1 MKKSFYYYWFSATS
15 ISLADVIY
23 IMVITTFIYQKTE
36 SAFLAAIFPLIRA
49 VANILAGL
57 SAPLLQMKYSFSK
70 LLISLQ
76 FMKAVF
82 ITTLIIGFPTI
93 SEHISYLLLLVLAI
107 SFIEGWGNPLLSSIV
122 PKVVEKEKLVKANSS
137 LAVTSQIV
145 QFSGFT
151 LTGFIVIQFGH
162 MITLIGTAIL
172 MWSAWVCLYF
182 ISLSLK
188 TDQPLNNP
196 KPNSKWIAIKEGW
209 WHLWSNKTLRLVTM
223 MDVIEGMAGTIWVG
237 AITLVYVKEV
247 LHQDVQWWGYI
258 NASYYIGTILGG
270 LFVIWLS
277 SKIQRNLV
285 FNMAIGSLFFSL
297 FTLLYGLNSIP
308 LLSLLL
314 CVLMGP
320 AYQLR
325 DVSQQTAI
333 QSNVDTEILPKVYA
347 SRSILLSTIT
357 SISIALFGFIADFL
371 GIRWVYIIG
380 SCLIAT
386 SALLSFSLLKVVEKK
401 TDLEF
406 SS

>member
-1 MKKSFYYYWFSATS
+1 VKKSFYYYWFAATS

-23 IMVITTFIYQKTE
+23 IMVITTFIYKETE
-36 SAFLAAIFPLIRA
+36 SAFLAATFPLIRA
-49 VANILAGL
+49 VTNIIAGF
-57 SAPLLQMKYSFSK
+57 SAPLLQMKFSYSK
-70 LLISLQ
+70 LLVSLQ
-76 FMKAVF
+76 FIKAVL
-82 ITTLIIGFPTI
+82 ITTLIIGFSFI
-93 SEHISYLLLLVLAI
+93 SEHISYLLCMVLVI
-107 SFIEGWGNPLLSSIV
+107 SFIEGWGNPLLSSFV

-172 MWSAWVCLYF
+172 LWSALVCLYL
-182 ISLSLK
+182 ISLSIK
-188 TDQPLNNP
+188 TEQSLE

-270 LFVIWLS
+270 LLVLWLS
-277 SKIQRNLV
+277 STIQRNLV
-285 FNMAIGSLFFSL
+285 FNMALGSIFFSL
-297 FTLLYGLNSIP
+297 FTLLYGLNSVPI
-308 LLSLLL
+308 LSLVL

-333 QSNVDTEILPKVYA
+333 QSNVDSEILPKVYA
-347 SRSILLSTIT
+347 SRSIILSTIT
-357 SISIALFGFIADFL
+357 SISIALFGFIADFF
-371 GIRWVYIIG
+371 GIRWVYILG

-386 SALLSFSLLKVVEKK
+386 SALLSFALLKVQRK
-401 TDLEF
+401 TESEISL
-406 SS
+406 

>member
-1 MKKSFYYYWFSATS
+1 MKKPFYYYWFAATS

-23 IMVITTFIYQKTE
+23 IMVITTFIYKETD
-36 SAFLAAIFPLIRA
+36 SAFLAATFPLIRA
-49 VANILAGL
+49 VANIIAGF
-57 SAPLLQMKYSFSK
+57 SAPLLQIKFSYSK
-70 LLISLQ
+70 LLVSLQ
-76 FMKAVF
+76 FIKAVL
-82 ITTLIIGFPTI
+82 ITILIIGFSFI
-93 SEHISYLLLLVLAI
+93 SEHINYLLFMVLVI
-107 SFIEGWGNPLLSSIV
+107 SFIEGWGNPLLNSFV

-137 LAVTSQIV
+137 LAVSSQIV
-145 QFSGFT
+145 QFSGYT

-172 MWSAWVCLYF
+172 LWSALVCLYI
-182 ISLSLK
+182 ISISIK
-188 TDQPLNNP
+188 TEQTLDKP
-196 KPNSKWIAIKEGW
+196 KSKWIAIKEGW
-209 WHLWSNKTLRLVTM
+209 WHLWSNKTLRLVTI

-270 LFVIWLS
+270 ILVMWLS

-285 FNMAIGSLFFSL
+285 FNMALGSIFFSL
-297 FTLLYGLNSIP
+297 FTLLYGLNSVPI
-308 LLSLLL
+308 LSLVL

-333 QSNVDTEILPKVYA
+333 QSNANSEILPKVYA
-347 SRSILLSTIT
+347 SRSIILSTIT

-371 GIRWVYIIG
+371 GIRWVYILG

-386 SALLSFSLLKVVEKK
+386 SALLSFALLKVQRK
-401 TDLEF
+401 TEAEISL
-406 SS
+406 

>member
-1 MKKSFYYYWFSATS
+1 VKKPFYYYWFAATS

-23 IMVITTFIYQKTE
+23 IMVITTFIYKETD
-36 SAFLAAIFPLIRA
+36 SAFLAATFPLIRA
-49 VANILAGL
+49 VTNIIAGF
-57 SAPLLQMKYSFSK
+57 SAPLLQIKFSYSK
-70 LLISLQ
+70 LLVSLQ
-76 FMKAVF
+76 FIKAVL
-82 ITTLIIGFPTI
+82 ITILIIGFSFI
-93 SEHISYLLLLVLAI
+93 SEHISYLLFMVLVI
-107 SFIEGWGNPLLSSIV
+107 SFIEGWGNPLLSSFV

-145 QFSGFT
+145 QFSGYT

-172 MWSAWVCLYF
+172 LWSALVCLYI
-182 ISLSLK
+182 ISISIK
-188 TDQPLNNP
+188 TEQTLDRP
-196 KPNSKWIAIKEGW
+196 KSKWIAIKEGW
-209 WHLWSNKTLRLVTM
+209 WHLWSNKTLRLVTI

-270 LFVIWLS
+270 ILVMWLS

-285 FNMAIGSLFFSL
+285 FYMALGSIFFSL
-297 FTLLYGLNSIP
+297 FTLLYGLNSVPI
-308 LLSLLL
+308 LALVL

-333 QSNVDTEILPKVYA
+333 QSNADSEILPKVYA
-347 SRSILLSTIT
+347 SRSIILSTIT
-357 SISIALFGFIADFL
+357 SISIAIFGFIADFL
-371 GIRWVYIIG
+371 GIRWVYILG
-380 SCLIAT
+380 SCLIAS
-386 SALLSFSLLKVVEKK
+386 SALLSFTLLKVKRKIEEEIS
-401 TDLEF
+401 L
-406 SS
+406 

>member
-1 MKKSFYYYWFSATS
+1 MKSFYYYWFATTS

-23 IMVITTFIYQKTE
+23 IMVLTTFIYKETG
-36 SAFLAAIFPLIRA
+36 SAFLAATFPLFRA
-49 VANILAGL
+49 VANIIAGF
-57 SAPLLQMKYSFSK
+57 SAPLLQMKYSYSK
-70 LLISLQ
+70 LLVSLL
-76 FMKAVF
+76 FIKAVL
-82 ITTLIIGFPTI
+82 ITILIIGFSFI
-93 SEHISYLLLLVLAI
+93 SEHISYLLFMVLVI
-107 SFIEGWGNPLLSSIV
+107 SFIEGWGNPLLSSFV

-172 MWSAWVCLYF
+172 LWSALVCLYL
-182 ISLSLK
+182 ISLSIK
-188 TDQPLNNP
+188 TEQSLD

-270 LFVIWLS
+270 LIVMWLS

-285 FNMAIGSLFFSL
+285 FNMAIGSIFFSI
-297 FTLLYGLNSIP
+297 FTLLYGLNSVPI
-308 LLSLLL
+308 LSLVL

-333 QSNVDTEILPKVYA
+333 QSNVGSEILPKVYA
-347 SRSILLSTIT
+347 SRSIILSTIT
-357 SISIALFGFIADFL
+357 SISIAFFGFIADFL
-371 GIRWVYIIG
+371 GIRWVYILG

-386 SALLSFSLLKVVEKK
+386 SALLSFSLLKVQSK
-401 TDLEF
+401 TKSEISL
-406 SS
+406 

>member
-1 MKKSFYYYWFSATS
+1 VKKSFYYYWFAATS

-23 IMVITTFIYQKTE
+23 IMVITTFIYRETE
-36 SAFLAAIFPLIRA
+36 SAFLAATFPLIRA
-49 VANILAGL
+49 VTNIIAGF
-57 SAPLLQMKYSFSK
+57 SAPLLQMKFSYSK
-70 LLISLQ
+70 LLVSLQ
-76 FMKAVF
+76 FIKAVL
-82 ITTLIIGFPTI
+82 ITTLIIGFSYIT
-93 SEHISYLLLLVLAI
+93 EHLSYLLFMVLVI
-107 SFIEGWGNPLLSSIV
+107 SFFEGWGNPLLSSFV

-145 QFSGFT
+145 QFSGYT

-172 MWSAWVCLYF
+172 LWSAFVCLYI
-182 ISLSLK
+182 ISLSIK
-188 TDQPLNNP
+188 TEHSLD
-196 KPNSKWIAIKEGW
+196 KSKSKWIAIKEGW
-209 WHLWSNKTLRLVTM
+209 WHLWSNKTLRLVTI

-270 LFVIWLS
+270 LLVMWLS

-285 FNMAIGSLFFSL
+285 FNMALGSIFFSL
-297 FTLLYGLNSIP
+297 FTLLYGLNSVPI
-308 LLSLLL
+308 LSLVL

-333 QSNVDTEILPKVYA
+333 QSNADSEILPKVYA

-371 GIRWVYIIG
+371 GIRWVYILG
-380 SCLIAT
+380 SCLIAS
-386 SALLSFSLLKVVEKK
+386 SALLSFALLKVQRK
-401 TDLEF
+401 TEAEISL
-406 SS
+406 